1 MKIMILPNV
10 NIANKLMTE
19 NKSFKIYAKKKKKS
33 SLDVSGF
40 IVLTHSLAK
49 DVPNT

>member
-19 NKSFKIYAKKKKKS
+19 NKSFKIYAKKKKKK
-33 SLDVSGF
+33 
-40 IVLTHSLAK
+40 VLLMFQ
-49 DVPNT
+49 DLLY